1 MGQGCTFPST
11 ERWIVADVQFAL
23 AAVGRTEGILDYNRI
38 RAGKL
43 IGLESG
49 SQLTDRYVVDDLLN

>member
-1 MGQGCTFPST
+1 MTD
-11 ERWIVADVQFAL
+11 IQFAL

-43 IGLESG
+43 SWFSLHE
-49 SQLTDRYVVDDLLN
+49 SQLMNRYVVDDLLN

>member
-1 MGQGCTFPST
+1 MYVLHLLNLIMTN
-11 ERWIVADVQFAL
+11 IQFAL

-43 IGLESG
+43 TVLVPGFL
-49 SQLTDRYVVDDLLN
+49 LMNRYVVYDLLN